1 MTHAQRRAAA
11 KAARAAPPAPAA
23 ADPPAADPPAAA
35 APAAAAPPPAVAPGG
50 LRSLFLGG
58 GGGGGGASAT
68 GGFSLRAQLE
78 VDDDDA
84 PPATG
89 AAADDAAGCS
99 FNFGSAFASAPAAP
113 VGIAPTAAAIQAG
126 GGDGAA
132 AGVFAAPVQ
141 GFMRHASE
149 EELRSNWRAGRS
161 DARASYKKMHQD
173 AMRQQRKDRERRQA
187 PAVQHD
193 GKFR

>member
-1 MTHAQRRAAA
+1 MGAT
-11 KAARAAPPAPAA
+11 PAA
-23 ADPPAADPPAAA
+23 LAAMA
-35 APAAAAPPPAVAPGG
+35 
-50 LRSLFLGG
+50 R
-58 GGGGGGASAT
+58 
-68 GGFSLRAQLE
+68 LRA
-78 VDDDDA
+78 
-84 PPATG
+84 
-89 AAADDAAGCS
+89 S
-99 FNFGSAFASAPAAP
+99 
-113 VGIAPTAAAIQAG
+113 APTAALLP
-126 GGDGAA
+126 A
-132 AGVFAAPVQ
+132 AGEAWQRQFELRDAKAGCVDEAPGPACADGTALCCFAAPVQ

>member
-1 MTHAQRRAAA
+1 MYEKA
-11 KAARAAPPAPAA
+11 KAGIDTVDTTPST
-23 ADPPAADPPAAA
+23 ADIMKPVM
-35 APAAAAPPPAVAPGG
+35 VA
-50 LRSLFLGG
+50 
-58 GGGGGGASAT
+58 
-68 GGFSLRAQLE
+68 
-78 VDDDDA
+78 
-84 PPATG
+84 
-89 AAADDAAGCS
+89 S
-99 FNFGSAFASAPAAP
+99 FAFASAPAAL

>member
-1 MTHAQRRAAA
+1 MTHAQRRPPP
-11 KAARAAPPAPAA
+11 RPPAPRRPR
-23 ADPPAADPPAAA
+23 PPPPTRRRRPAGRRR
-35 APAAAAPPPAVAPGG
+35 PAAAAPPPAVAPGG

-58 GGGGGGASAT
+58 GGGGGGGAT

-99 FNFGSAFASAPAAP
+99 FNFGSAFASAPAARI
-113 VGIAPTAAAIQAG
+113 GIAPTAAAIQAG